1 MPLSRRRRS
10 RQLAELSLW
19 CRELGLML
27 GNGTDL
33 IAALSVVERQDFSD
47 GIRSMTSEMI
57 EQASAD
63 GTLEELIVAHA
74 EMFPPVC
81 IFALQTGQA
90 SRQLPETLIAIA
102 DCLAQAAE
110 LGITL
115 VAEPADASD
124 SATLTASVGQRP
136 AVRVVNSVL
145 GQAIKAGVREVRVHA
160 SEGGEQTCVSFQ
172 IDDAEQEVL
181 SLPIDVLGPICRRIC
196 VMAQI
201 NWWSKEPALGTLTV
215 EYRGTDVVG
224 SVRFI
229 PGESEEDQQVYV
241 SFTDL
246 PHGGE

>member
-1 MPLSRRRRS
+1 MPLGRRRRN

-27 GNGTDL
+27 QNGTDL
-33 IAALSVVERQDFSD
+33 VAALSVLERQDFSEAV
-47 GIRSMTSEMI
+47 RSMTSEMI

-63 GTLEELIVAHA
+63 GSLEELIGVRA

-81 IFALQTGQA
+81 IFAIQAGQA
-90 SRQLPETLIAIA
+90 SRRLPETLIGLA

-110 LGITL
+110 LGMALAPVPT
-115 VAEPADASD
+115 DASD
-124 SATLTASVGQRP
+124 DAALVASAGQRP
-136 AVRVVNSVL
+136 AVRVVNSIL

-160 SEGGEQTCVSFQ
+160 SEDAEETCVSFEVNG
-172 IDDAEQEVL
+172 AEQEIVR
-181 SLPIDVLGPICRRIC
+181 LPSDVLGPVCRRIC

-215 EYRGTDVVG
+215 KHRGTDVVG

-246 PHGGE
+246 PYEPG